1 MAEKCLDRDT
11 RTFRPQHGSTQ
22 FREKRTFTQ
31 WEVAKS
37 VNDIE
42 KRTGKDVKAQEAA
55 FDKLREEYETKNFKV
70 EDTPSNRRALRKLYP
85 VRPEERQEPEG
96 TPGLNYAKGNVTT
109 YFERPLN
116 DHEPSPHEH
125 GQGKSKDRRGK
136 DDFELEMTPE
146 GYARAVKNARIN
158 GSQENNI
165 PDPQGRSEA
174 SPGPSMSPARQRHD
188 NAEGE
193 GEGQARPPSS
203 PSNDPEPSMMPSK
216 IQQSPTGNAEGD
228 RGREVKQQS
237 MSVDLSQIESQR
249 PQISQRA
256 YRANLHGQTAVKAA
270 DTTKREYE
278 TVARRQ
284 ERIPLDQFPNY
295 MTERREELSR
305 RAWWKEH
312 AVARK
317 TVVSAKLYADRNKL
331 TDQSQKLQQIDEEL
345 QSLNWQ
351 DRKARDVRQTPN
363 TKRGVTP
370 EQYADL
376 KEAVQDHGNLHDAL
390 VIANATGARPKEFEN
405 GIELQLIEN
414 DVVSVKIH
422 GAKKTEGLKEA
433 KHKRFRVKKGADR
446 QLLIKSNDLAEV
458 ARRRELFQ
466 ETMKPLQDKLGR
478 IRKKVPGAEHVS
490 FYSFRHQH
498 KTDLEEQGLDTQA
511 IAADMGHK
519 GLRSQ
524 DAYGVIDKVTSKR
537 KKRR

>member
-1 MAEKCLDRDT
+1 
-11 RTFRPQHGSTQ
+11 
-22 FREKRTFTQ
+22 
-31 WEVAKS
+31 
-37 VNDIE
+37 
-42 KRTGKDVKAQEAA
+42 
-55 FDKLREEYETKNFKV
+55 
-70 EDTPSNRRALRKLYP
+70 
-85 VRPEERQEPEG
+85 
-96 TPGLNYAKGNVTT
+96 
-109 YFERPLN
+109 
-116 DHEPSPHEH
+116 
-125 GQGKSKDRRGK
+125 
-136 DDFELEMTPE
+136 
-146 GYARAVKNARIN
+146 
-158 GSQENNI
+158 
-165 PDPQGRSEA
+165 
-174 SPGPSMSPARQRHD
+174 
-188 NAEGE
+188 
-193 GEGQARPPSS
+193 
-203 PSNDPEPSMMPSK
+203 
-216 IQQSPTGNAEGD
+216 
-228 RGREVKQQS
+228 
-237 MSVDLSQIESQR
+237 VDLSQVESQR
-249 PQISQRA
+249 SKISQRA

-270 DTTKREYE
+270 DTTKKEYE

-284 ERIPLDQFPNY
+284 ESVPLDQFPNY

-370 EQYADL
+370 EQYEDL
-376 KEAVQDHGNLHDAL
+376 KEAVQDHEDLHDAL

-478 IRKKVPGAEHVS
+478 VRKKVPGAAHVS

-498 KTDLEEQGLDTQA
+498 KTDLDEQGLDKKA

-519 GLRSQ
+519 GIRSQ
-524 DAYGVIDKVTSKR
+524 DSYGVIDKVTTKR
-537 KKRR
+537 KKKR